1 DDHRTTSVVR
11 HRDASPGERLA
22 RVHLAIPVHVAVD
35 GPSDRLRR
43 RDEGDVEARRTGQGH
58 AGEVSARLVERLD
71 VVRSD
76 GEERKASP
84 DEVGLEPYLA
94 GRVRE
99 GDRRRRIP
107 DGRVRVAHRAAKTDA
122 LDE

>member
-1 DDHRTTSVVR
+1 RAV
-11 HRDASPGERLA
+11 L
-22 RVHLAIPVHVAVD
+22 VHVAVD

-43 RDEGDVEARRTGQGH
+43 GDEGDVEPRRTGQGH
-58 AGEVSARLVERLD
+58 AGEVSARLVERLE

-76 GEERKASP
+76 GEERKVSS

-99 GDRRRRIP
+99 GHRRRRIP
-107 DGRVRVAHRAAKTDA
+107 DGGVRIAHRTAQPDA
-122 LDE
+122 LDEHRVERCRAPAGDDDTA